1 MIEGAEQNVAT
12 WERLFPDQHRR
23 GLAQAFID
31 KVATVPNV
39 RRVVAVNVSNY
50 DRAKKKMLFKQMLVT
65 VVEGESLPQDE
76 AMDGVLNVYDKVC
89 DELPSRQDL
98 GHPQIVTEKQ
108 YTEDLMILPGYKGQE
123 VTPLWENP
131 SLKVLVNS

>member
-12 WERLFPDQHRR
+12 WERLFPDQSRR
-23 GLAQAFID
+23 DLAQAFID
-31 KVATVPNV
+31 KAAVVPNV

-50 DRAKKKMLFKQMLVT
+50 DGATKQMLVT
-65 VVEGESLPQDE
+65 VVEGDSLPLID
-76 AMDGVLNVYDKVC
+76 AMDGVLNVYDQVC
-89 DELPSRQDL
+89 DGLPSRVEL

-108 YTEDLMILPGYKGQE
+108 YEEDLMVLPGYKGQE

-131 SLKVLVNS
+131 TLKVQVSS